1 MSKTATLKTNK
12 GDLTLTFW
20 EDVAPNTVN
29 NFCKLAQEGFYN
41 GTAFHRI
48 IDGFMIQG
56 GDPLSKE
63 GDHPRVG
70 TGGPG
75 YTIDAEFNEKKH
87 VFGTLSMAR
96 SQDPNSAGS
105 QFFICLGN
113 APFLDGQYTG
123 FGQLHGGG
131 EVLKIIGKTPV
142 THGNGGEKSKPTE
155 RVEITSIEISEG

>member
-20 EDVAPNTVN
+20 EDVAPNTVE
-29 NFCKLAQEGFYN
+29 NFLKLAKEGFYD
-41 GTAFHRI
+41 GSAFHRI

-123 FGQLHGGG
+123 FGQLHGGA

>member
-1 MSKTATLKTNK
+1 MSKSATIKTNK
-12 GDLTLTFW
+12 GELTLEFW
-20 EDVAPNTVN
+20 EDVAPKTVE
-29 NFCKLAQEGFYN
+29 NFCKLAGEGFYD

-75 YTIDAEFNEKKH
+75 YQIDAEFNENKH
-87 VFGTLSMAR
+87 TLGVISMAR

-105 QFFICLGN
+105 QFFICLGD

-123 FGQLHGGG
+123 FGKLTDG
-131 EVLKIIGKTPV
+131 EDVLKVIGKTPV
-142 THGNGGEKSKPTE
+142 AHGNGGEKSKPTE
-155 RVEITSIEISEG
+155 RVEVLSVTVG